1 MKDLIVLT
9 NLNVKTYIFSNLVY
23 NGLQFIYFLLKYGQI

>member
-9 NLNVKTYIFSNLVY
+9 KLNVKTYILSSLVY
-23 NGLQFIYFLLKYGQI
+23 NGLQYIYFLLKYGQV

>member
-9 NLNVKTYIFSNLVY
+9 NLNVKIYILSYLVY
-23 NGLQFIYFLLKYGQI
+23 NGLQYIYFLLKLGQI

>member
-9 NLNVKTYIFSNLVY
+9 NLNVKIYSLSNLVY
-23 NGLQFIYFLLKYGQI
+23 NGLQYTYFLLKYGQT